1 LNVDA
6 FGSLFADGRA
16 VDGILILVG
25 VEAVALTLIHRLS
38 GRGVAPADLLP
49 NLVSGTGLLLA
60 LRAAL
65 ADAPWPWI
73 AGSLLLGLAGHLADL
88 ARRRR

>member
-16 VDGILILVG
+16 VDAILVLVG
-25 VEAVALTLIHRLS
+25 VEAVALTLVHRLS
-38 GRGVAPADLLP
+38 GRGVAPADLFP

-65 ADAPWPWI
+65 VDAPWPWI
-73 AGSLLLGLAGHLADL
+73 AASLSLGLVGHVADL
-88 ARRRR
+88 ARRRG